1 MSEPKTLFEKVWEQ
15 HVVVAP
21 EGEPTLIYIDLQLLH
36 EVTSPQAFEG
46 LRLASRK
53 VRCPDRCIAT
63 VDHNVPTTLEG
74 RLNIV
79 DQIAATQI
87 ETLRKNCAEFGI
99 ELYDVNSRDQGIV
112 HVIGPELG
120 ITKPGMTIVC
130 GDSHTSTHGAFG
142 ALAFGIGTSEVE
154 HVLATQTLPQSKPQ
168 TFRIAVEG
176 DLPRGVT
183 AKDIILAIIGKIGTD
198 GATGCVVEYA
208 GSAIRALS
216 MEGRMTICNM
226 SIEAGARAGMIAPD
240 ETTFAYLKGRRFS
253 PKGAAWD
260 RAVAEWSKLPSDP
273 GAKFDRELVIDAATL
288 VPYVSWGT
296 SPGMVAPITSSV
308 PDPAAVANEQER
320 KGLERA
326 LEYMG
331 LKAGTPLKEVAID
344 RVFIGSCTN
353 SRIEDLRAAA
363 RIASGYK
370 VSTHV
375 SAMVVPGSQAVK
387 AQAEA
392 EGLDRVFIEAGFDWR
407 EPGCSMCLGMNPD
420 ILSPGERC
428 ASTSTRNF
436 EGRQGR
442 GGRTHLV
449 SPEMAAAA
457 AIAGHFVDIRTWLVN
472 EPVHEPAEATQEVK
486 A

>member
-1 MSEPKTLFEKVWEQ
+1 MSNEPKTLFEKVWEQ
-15 HVVVAP
+15 HVVVEP
-21 EGEPTLIYIDLQLLH
+21 KGEPTLLYIDLQLLH

-46 LRLASRK
+46 LRLAGRK
-53 VRCPDRCIAT
+53 VRCPDRSIAT
-63 VDHNVPTTLEG
+63 VDHNVPTTIEG
-74 RLNIV
+74 RLHIV

-87 ETLRKNCAEFGI
+87 ATLRQNCKEFGV
-99 ELYDVNSRDQGIV
+99 ELYDVDSRDQGIV

-176 DLPRGVT
+176 ILPQGVS
-183 AKDIILAIIGKIGTD
+183 AKDIILAIIGQIGTD
-198 GATGCVVEYA
+198 GATGCVIEYA
-208 GSAIRALS
+208 GAAIRALS

-226 SIEAGARAGMIAPD
+226 SIEAGARAGLIAPD
-240 ETTFAYLKGRRFS
+240 DTTFAYLKGRRFA
-253 PKGAAWD
+253 PEGQAWD
-260 RAVAEWSKLPSDP
+260 RAVAEWSKLPTDA
-273 GAKFDRELVIDAATL
+273 GAKFDRELVIDAASL

-296 SPGMVAPITSSV
+296 SPGMVAPITSKV
-308 PDPAAVANEQER
+308 PDPAATTNEQER

-331 LKAGTPLKEVAID
+331 LKAGTPMEEVAID

-363 RIASGYK
+363 KIVAGHK
-370 VSTHV
+370 VAATV

-387 AQAEA
+387 AQAEK
-392 EGLDRVFIEAGFDWR
+392 EGLDQVFREAGFDWR

-428 ASTSTRNF
+428 ASTSNRNF

-457 AIAGHFVDIRTWLVN
+457 AIAGHFVDIRTW
-472 EPVHEPAEATQEVK
+472 EVHEEVT